1 MIIMKIYYEI
11 AAILTTVIFVLPVA
25 FYSAGVA
32 FIHALRLF
40 PHQVCDIFDKL
51 YNNKEL

>member
-1 MIIMKIYYEI
+1 MKMMKIFYEI

-32 FIHALRLF
+32 FIHVLHLF
-40 PHQVCDIFDKL
+40 PQQVCDIFDKL
-51 YNNKEL
+51 YNDEEL